1 MTEALLIFF
10 IIVDVWLLY
19 RNGALV
25 IRNRELEQ
33 RLTAVSELLA
43 RTIIKQ
49 VEKPRKERTYPLPD
63 LDALVDY
70 CKNREN

>member
-25 IRNRELEQ
+25 IRNKELEQ

-43 RTIIKQ
+43 RAIIKQ
-49 VEKPRKERTYPLPD
+49 TIKPPNERLED
-63 LDALVDY
+63 LNI
-70 CKNREN
+70 NREN